1 MGVVG
6 IEGERGGYR
15 VVRFGGSAG
24 INRVALGI
32 GNGNTVWVATYFVL
46 KVAKKRIV
54 LCIRVLVKSFRLV
67 LWRGPLGRTRLRKS
81 VTASIAGKL
90 NRVC

>member
-6 IEGERGGYR
+6 IEGEKRGYG
-15 VVRFGGSAG
+15 VVWFSGSAG
-24 INRVALGI
+24 IKRVALGV
-32 GNGNTVWVATYFVL
+32 GNGNTVGGPASFVL

-67 LWRGPLGRTRLRKS
+67 LWRGSLGRIRLRKS
-81 VTASIAGKL
+81 VTAAVAGKL
-90 NRVC
+90 NHVC